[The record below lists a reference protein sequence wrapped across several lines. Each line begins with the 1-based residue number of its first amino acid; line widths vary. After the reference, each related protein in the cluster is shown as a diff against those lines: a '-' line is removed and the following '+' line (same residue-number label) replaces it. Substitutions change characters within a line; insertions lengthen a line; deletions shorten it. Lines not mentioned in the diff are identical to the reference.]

1 MSVMHRGCLSTNC
14 RYLKPCCCSTCAR
27 SSRPVLIMERW
38 YIGLRGPVSL
48 SLVTF
53 CHSEVSDRVALQ
65 SDSVNELYYEHSSDR
80 GGDCSVYSWVS
91 LWFWVQF
98 FVLLLLLFLNPL
110 ENKSYTSVRTE
121 ALSVIQ
127 LLLTRLQGET
137 LSLLHER
144 IAAV

>member
-1 MSVMHRGCLSTNC
+1 MSALPTAVVTALCTAGC
-14 RYLKPCCCSTCAR
+14 PF
-27 SSRPVLIMERW
+27 
-38 YIGLRGPVSL
+38 G
-48 SLVTF
+48 
-53 CHSEVSDRVALQ
+53 SEFS
-65 SDSVNELYYEHSSDR
+65 
-80 GGDCSVYSWVS
+80 C
-91 LWFWVQF
+91 F